1 MRTLKRMV
9 MLTGVVLLA
18 ATLVLAQGRGD
29 RAQRG
34 QGGQGGQRGQGRMM
48 DRMGQQGPLAVLQR
62 LDELDLTDE
71 QKEKIKKL
79 QDDFRTKMQADAEK
93 MRGLFQEMQDFRE
106 KNPNDQEGLR
116 KKREE
121 MMQKAAPMREAS
133 QAFIEEV
140 KGVLNEE
147 QLKKFNEM
155 VAQGGQGGP
164 GGPGGRMGG
173 GRMGMGAQGLPGTDP
188 RAMAELEL
196 TDEQKDKIKGLLQR
210 FMEEQKELAEKYQ
223 GLFKATLTP
232 EQLEKYEKAQ
242 AQPRERM
249 QQRPGAGEGGERGP
263 RGGRREGAPGDRLA
277 PEEKK
282 EEPKDE
288 A

>member
-106 KNPNDQEGLR
+106 KNPND
-116 KKREE
+116 
-121 MMQKAAPMREAS
+121 
-133 QAFIEEV
+133 
-140 KGVLNEE
+140 
-147 QLKKFNEM
+147 
-155 VAQGGQGGP
+155 
-164 GGPGGRMGG
+164 
-173 GRMGMGAQGLPGTDP
+173 
-188 RAMAELEL
+188 
-196 TDEQKDKIKGLLQR
+196 
-210 FMEEQKELAEKYQ
+210 
-223 GLFKATLTP
+223 
-232 EQLEKYEKAQ
+232 
-242 AQPRERM
+242 
-249 QQRPGAGEGGERGP
+249 
-263 RGGRREGAPGDRLA
+263 
-277 PEEKK
+277 
-282 EEPKDE
+282 
-288 A
+288 